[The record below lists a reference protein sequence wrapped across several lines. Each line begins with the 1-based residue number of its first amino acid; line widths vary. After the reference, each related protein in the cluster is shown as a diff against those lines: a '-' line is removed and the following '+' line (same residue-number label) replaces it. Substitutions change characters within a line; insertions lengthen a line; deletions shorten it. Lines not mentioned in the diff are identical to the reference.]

1 MDMKRILS
9 LVSLLLLTFT
19 AFAQTPEEIIARMEE
34 EMDKHEKEGMIMTMD
49 IKIPILG
56 TLSTKTYFLGER
68 MRMEANTKGH
78 LIVTWMDETTS
89 WEYNTKDNEVIIET
103 LKSSGE
109 KDKSDAEMFDG
120 ITEGY
125 DVTLKSETAGEW
137 HLRCRRSKTN
147 KDKDS
152 PKNMDLVVS
161 KSTYCPVSLKTSMR
175 GVSMTIRDIAFGV
188 TEKQVTFNPAD
199 YPTAKIT
206 DKRNEE

>member
-1 MDMKRILS
+1 MKRILS
-9 LVSLLLLTFT
+9 FVSLLLFT
-19 AFAQTPEEIIARMEE
+19 LVAFAQTPEEIAARMEE
-34 EMDKHEKEGMIMTMD
+34 EMDKHEKEGMIMNID

-68 MRMEANTKGH
+68 TRMEANAKGH

-89 WEYNTKDNEVIIET
+89 WEYNTKDNEVIIEA
-103 LKSSGE
+103 LKSTGE
-109 KDKSDAEMFDG
+109 KEKSDAEMFDG

-125 DVTLKSETAGEW
+125 DVTLKSETASEW

-152 PKNMDLVVS
+152 PKNMDLVVA
-161 KSTYCPVSLKTSMR
+161 KGTYYPVSLKASMR
-175 GVSMTIRDIAFGV
+175 GVTMTIRNISFGV

-206 DKRNEE
+206 DKRNGK